1 MAAEFS
7 VSLKLLIDTKSKRVL
22 FAEAGKDCVD
32 FLFYILSLPVANLI
46 NLVGKQQMV
55 GSLGNLY
62 ESLENLNE
70 SYVQTKKNKDALL
83 KPATIR
89 PIGAVSSSVPPLAL
103 KDAPNNTAK
112 KFYTCLLKCDYVTDD
127 SKTLCP
133 KCLRA
138 MSTVVPYV
146 SRSSKKESSSSTEEG
161 GFVKG
166 VVTYMVMDDLVVK
179 PMSTISSLTLLNKFN
194 VKEVSALQEKE
205 VNLGMAEVFIFI
217 YHLLRQFRILEYRHD
232 WPGRS
237 GAVLT
242 VLVPFRCR
250 SGAVSRLR
258 LARFA
263 RLDGPPR
270 QRGENGFVRDSGT
283 TGTVPISE
291 RRRTL
296 ARNQQ

>member
-1 MAAEFS
+1 MDSKFS

-205 VNLGMAEVFIFI
+205 VNLGMAEAVK
-217 YHLLRQFRILEYRHD
+217 LLKASLETD
-232 WPGRS
+232 K
-237 GAVLT
+237 VLT
-242 VLVPFRCR
+242 GVFLNRKKRASV
-250 SGAVSRLR
+250 G
-258 LARFA
+258 
-263 RLDGPPR
+263 
-270 QRGENGFVRDSGT
+270 
-283 TGTVPISE
+283 
-291 RRRTL
+291 
-296 ARNQQ
+296 

>member
-1 MAAEFS
+1 MAAESS
-7 VSLKLLIDTKSKRVL
+7 VSLKLLIDTKAKRVL

-83 KPATIR
+83 KPVTIR
-89 PIGAVSSSVPPLAL
+89 PIGAVSSSVSLLAL
-103 KDAPNNTAK
+103 NNAPNNTAK

-138 MSTVVPYV
+138 MSTAVQYV
-146 SRSSKKESSSSTEEG
+146 SRSCKNESSSSSEEG
-161 GFVKG
+161 LGFVKG

-179 PMSTISSLTLLNKFN
+179 PMYTNSSLTLLSKFN
-194 VKEVSALQEKE
+194 VKEVSALQEKV
-205 VNLGMAEVFIFI
+205 VNLGMTEAVK
-217 YHLLRQFRILEYRHD
+217 LLKASLETD
-232 WPGRS
+232 K
-237 GAVLT
+237 VLT
-242 VLVPFRCR
+242 GVFLNRKKRANV
-250 SGAVSRLR
+250 G
-258 LARFA
+258 
-263 RLDGPPR
+263 
-270 QRGENGFVRDSGT
+270 
-283 TGTVPISE
+283 
-291 RRRTL
+291 
-296 ARNQQ
+296 